1 MPLEKVALQSSNILV
16 KIMILLKNTEE
27 ISAVHFMFNLN
38 FTRSHS
44 RDPAF
49 AGESGILKGIVK

>member
-1 MPLEKVALQSSNILV
+1 MPLEKVALQFSSISERITRLQSS
-16 KIMILLKNTEE
+16 TEE